1 MRIASR
7 RSFLAASLAGLSC
20 TSPRRPAAP
29 VKTVPTIL
37 LRSGW
42 QTENIGDIAHTPG
55 LLRLL
60 TQHFPNANLILWSNA
75 TDRGVGEMLLRNFPA
90 LRIVSGEPG
99 AQPVQEVFSRADFL
113 LHGSGP
119 SVVARGHVEA
129 WRKATGKPYGILGVT
144 ITTNAQRAAKQA
156 SFCARCLEDEAAS
169 KAIDDSLHDLLENAS
184 FVYTRESLSLANL
197 KSAGLQ
203 RTKLGLAPDATFSL
217 KLSGEE
223 AAKAFLAKTGLQP
236 KKFIAAIPRL
246 RYTPYH
252 LFKKNYQQSRE
263 EVARRTAV
271 NEKHQHEDHAKM
283 REAIVAWV
291 RNTGNKVLLCP
302 EMTYQV
308 ELLDPLL
315 YNPLPDDVKK
325 KVVRRKTYWIT
336 DEASSVYRRA
346 TAVLSFECHSP
357 IIAATGDT
365 PGLYLRQPE
374 DGIKGQMW
382 TDVGLAHC
390 ALPVEQTTGAEITKR
405 LMRMHEDYPSA
416 QVTVHEAVI
425 YARRLQSEPMDLL
438 KTILARITG

>member
-1 MRIASR
+1 MNETTR
-7 RSFLAASLAGLSC
+7 RSFLAAALSGVSC
-20 TSPRRPAAP
+20 AASCSAQRPPAP
-29 VKTVPTIL
+29 VKKIPTIL

-55 LLRLL
+55 VLRLL
-60 TQHFPNANLILWSNA
+60 TQHFSEVNLVLWSNA
-75 TDRGVGEMLLRNFPA
+75 TDRGVGEMLMRNFPA

-99 AQPVQEVFSRADFL
+99 DQAIREAFSKADFL

-119 SVVARGHVEA
+119 SVVARNHVEA

-144 ITTNAQRAAKQA
+144 ITAK
-156 SFCARCLEDEAAS
+156 DEAAS
-169 KAIDDSLHDLLENAS
+169 KAIDERLRDLLENAS
-184 FVYTRESLSLANL
+184 FVYTRESQSLANL
-197 KSAGLQ
+197 KSAGVK
-203 RTKLGLAPDATFSL
+203 RTRLGLAPDGAFSL
-217 KLSGEE
+217 KLSDDVS
-223 AAKAFLAKTGLQP
+223 AKTFLEKNGLEQ

-252 LFKKNYQQSRE
+252 LFKKNNQQPPAE
-263 EVARRTAV
+263 IARRTAV

-283 REAIVAWV
+283 REAMIAWV
-291 RNTGNKVLLCP
+291 RNTGGKVLLCP

-308 ELLDPLL
+308 DLLDPLL

-346 TAVLSFECHSP
+346 FAVLSFECHSP

-365 PGLYLRQPE
+365 PGMYIRQPE

-390 ALPVEQTTGAEITKR
+390 ALPVEQTTGAEIARR
-405 LMRMHEDYPSA
+405 LMRMHADYASA

-425 YARRLQSEPMDLL
+425 YARRLQSDAMDLL
-438 KTILARITG
+438 KTVLA